1 MSTEFRGDILINAPR
16 EKVWD
21 ALTVGYPQWIAAFC
35 GEGARVVGEWR
46 LGGEVELH
54 APGELGG
61 VVVCLDECASPSN
74 LKWRYVAMLKN
85 GGRAEFGENDDMRK
99 VSESFCL
106 ESEGDG
112 TRLSAEG
119 NYPPKMAEFVAAK
132 MPTAL
137 QKIKELAE
145 AKQ

>member
-21 ALTVGYPQWIAAFC
+21 ALTVGYPQWITAFC

-85 GGRAEFGENDDMRK
+85 GGRAEFDENDGMLG
-99 VSESFCL
+99 VVESFRL

-112 TRLSAEG
+112 TRLSVED
-119 NYPPKMAEFVAAK
+119 NYPPKMAEFAASK
-132 MPTAL
+132 MPEAL
-137 QKIKELAE
+137 QNIKKMAE